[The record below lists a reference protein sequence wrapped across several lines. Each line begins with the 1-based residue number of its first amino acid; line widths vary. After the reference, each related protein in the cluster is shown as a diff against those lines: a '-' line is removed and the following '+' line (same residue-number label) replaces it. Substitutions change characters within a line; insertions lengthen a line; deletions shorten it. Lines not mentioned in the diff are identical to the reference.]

1 MTERCKSRD
10 NWYMAFCC
18 DTYGVVW

>member
-18 DTYGVVW
+18 DTYGEVW